1 VTVKPEAGSPL
12 SLPGLSQAPFEAR
25 DATRELSLSIG
36 GMTCAA
42 CAARV
47 EKKLNK
53 LEEVSASVNYATA
66 LARVAAPAAMP
77 VRDLIAAVEQA
88 GYTASAATPAGP
100 PGAPPGPGEPG
111 QPPAQGGQE
120 DDEAARHAAY
130 LRRRLIVAL
139 VFFIPLTDLSLVLSL
154 VPSMR
159 FAGWQW
165 LLVGCAAPVAL
176 WCAWPFHR
184 AALKNARHGSSSMD
198 TLVSLGVL
206 AASGWSVYAMFVLDR
221 AAQGGS
227 LWERLIHNSGGGIY
241 LETAATVT
249 TFLLAGRVYEAR
261 ARRITSQALRD
272 LAAATPS
279 EACLLGP
286 GGVESRIPA
295 SQLRPGDRFIVRPGE
310 VIAADGEVEFGRTA
324 IDRSTM
330 TGESVPGEADEGDTV
345 IGGTIVLTGRL
356 IVRAVSVGPD
366 TQVSRLIR
374 LVEDAQAE
382 KAAIQ
387 RLADRI
393 SGVFVPAVLACAAAT
408 LAGWLLAGSPASP
421 AFSAGLAV
429 LIIACPCALGLAT
442 PAALVAASGRG
453 AANGIFVKGYQ
464 ALESSRSVDVVVL
477 DKTGTVTTGQMSL
490 AGVRPADGVSRAELL
505 RYAGA
510 VEQASEHAVAAAIS
524 AAATA
529 EAAPLPQAQGFSALP
544 GLGAR
549 GTVDGREVVVGRE
562 RLLADHGLPV
572 PAGLAAQCREWEQAG
587 RTAVLVGWDGAVRGA
602 IAVADEVKP
611 SAAPAIAE
619 LRALGLRP
627 VLLTGDNEPTAR
639 AVAAAVGIEEVI
651 AGTLPDGKAAVVR
664 RLRAKGHRVAMVGD
678 GVNDGP
684 ALAAASLGLA
694 LGSGTDVAIGA
705 ADMILLRD
713 DLRTVPDAIGLA
725 RAAFRT
731 IRLNLA
737 WAFGYNVAVIPLAAL
752 GYLNPIIASAA
763 MTLSS
768 VFVVANSLRLQRY
781 PLRAASRN
789 SPGRRNARLHA
800 QQGHLSPASA
810 ADRGTGPR
818 PAADDRG
825 GQVLH
830 RHPHPD
836 IGGDQGTA
844 GRRPRPAGGAPRPLR
859 RPGGGR
865 GRRERGRE
873 GQGSLRGY
881 RPPRPLLTAST
892 RTSDVPIARTERKPV
907 TTTSYKV
914 TGMSCEHCAN
924 AVTSELSSLDGV
936 TTVTVDLVPGGLSLV
951 TATSVRPLADD
962 AVAAALDQAGD
973 YTLSGA

>member
-1 VTVKPEAGSPL
+1 MSAWTTRTGPPAAVGPAPAGA
-12 SLPGLSQAPFEAR
+12 GAA
-25 DATRELSLSIG
+25 ATREVSLSVE

-42 CAARV
+42 CAVRI

-53 LEEVSASVNYATA
+53 LDEVRATVNYATA
-66 LARVAAPAAMP
+66 TARVCAPATMP
-77 VRDLIAAVEQA
+77 VAELVGAVERA
-88 GYTASAATPAGP
+88 GYTARPAATAPAGQ
-100 PGAPPGPGEPG
+100 PGAPPGPEGLDAAPGERDD
-111 QPPAQGGQE
+111 PAE
-120 DDEAARHAAY
+120 RHAAY

-159 FAGWQW
+159 FPGWQW
-165 LLVGCAAPVAL
+165 LLVACAAPVAL

-206 AASGWSVYAMFVLDR
+206 AACGWSVYAMFVLDR

-227 LWERLIHNSGGGIY
+227 LWQRLIHDSGGGIY

-261 ARRITSQALRD
+261 ARRITSQAMRD
-272 LAAATPS
+272 LAAAAAR
-279 EACLLGP
+279 EVCLLEPDGSERL
-286 GGVESRIPA
+286 VPA
-295 SQLRPGDRFIVRPGE
+295 SLLRPGDRFIVRPGE
-310 VIAADGEVEFGRTA
+310 TIAADGEVEFGQTA
-324 IDRSTM
+324 VDRSAM
-330 TGESVPGEADEGDTV
+330 TGESVPGEAAEGDTV

-356 IVRAVSVGPD
+356 VVRAVSVGPD
-366 TQVSRLIR
+366 TQLSRLIR

-408 LAGWLLAGSPASP
+408 LAGWLLAGSPASV

-490 AGVRPADGVSRAELL
+490 AGVCPADGVSRAELL
-505 RYAGA
+505 CYAGA
-510 VEQASEHAVAAAIS
+510 VEQASEHAVAAAITTT
-524 AAATA
+524 AAA
-529 EAAPLPQAQGFSALP
+529 ESAPLPQAKGFRALP

-562 RLLADHGLPV
+562 RLLAGQGLAV
-572 PAGLAAQCREWEQAG
+572 PADLARQCREWEQAG
-587 RTAVLVGWDGAVRGA
+587 RTTVLVGWDGAARGA
-602 IAVADEVKP
+602 IAVADTVKA

-651 AGTLPDGKAAVVR
+651 AGTLPADKAAVIT
-664 RLRAKGHRVAMVGD
+664 RLQAEGCRVAMVGD

-684 ALAAASLGLA
+684 AIAAADLGLA

-731 IRLNLA
+731 IRRNLA
-737 WAFGYNVAVIPLAAL
+737 WAFGYNVAAIPLAAL

-768 VFVVANSLRLQRY
+768 LFVVANSLRLQRY

-789 SPGRRNARLHA
+789 QPPGRRDARLYQ
-800 QQGHLSPASA
+800 QQGHLPPAVA
-810 ADRGTGPR
+810 PDRGTSPR

-830 RHPHPD
+830 RHPHSD
-836 IGGDQGTA
+836 IRGDQGAA
-844 GRRPRPAGGAPRPLR
+844 GRRPRPARRAPWPLR
-859 RPGGGR
+859 RPGSH
-865 GRRERGRE
+865 GRRRRGGRE
-873 GQGSLRGY
+873 GQGSLGGR
-881 RPPRPLLTAST
+881 RAPRPLLTT
-892 RTSDVPIARTERKPV
+892 HPARTTSARK
-907 TTTSYKV
+907 
-914 TGMSCEHCAN
+914 GN
-924 AVTSELSSLDGV
+924 
-936 TTVTVDLVPGGLSLV
+936 
-951 TATSVRPLADD
+951 
-962 AVAAALDQAGD
+962 Q
-973 YTLSGA
+973 